1 VTIKPS
7 LEQFTEKARQGNLVP
22 VYQEILADMETPVS
36 AFLKIAGQSEHAFL
50 LESVEHGESLGRYSF
65 LGSDPEFIFEC
76 RGKQVTITERG
87 ETRRIEVE
95 RSPLNQLREILRRY
109 RPVADPDLPPFTGG
123 AVGYI
128 SYDMVR
134 DFERLP
140 SLKPDDIGAP
150 DAHFVLADSLV
161 VFDHVKRKII
171 LLTNAHVAAP
181 RDAALAYE
189 RAAAKL
195 AELRERLNRPLAYP
209 ADGNGQAVEI
219 APQSN
224 FSREDYLAAVERC
237 KEYIRAGDIVQV
249 VPSQRWHVPLPC
261 DPFNIYRALRT
272 INPSPYMF
280 YLKAGDLHLAG
291 SSPEVLVKLIGET
304 VTVRPIAGTRRRG
317 RTVEEDKALER
328 ELLADPKERAEHVML
343 VDLGRNDVGRVAR
356 YGTVRVTDL
365 MVIER
370 YSHVMHIVSNV
381 EGQVRPGCD
390 AFDALRACFPAGTLT
405 GAPKIRAMEIIEEVE
420 PQRRGPYGGAMGY
433 VSFNG
438 NLDAC
443 ITIRTVVV
451 KGNDA
456 YVQAGGG
463 VVADSVPELEFKE
476 TENKARGLM
485 RAIEM
490 AARGLT

>member
-1 VTIKPS
+1 MTIKPS
-7 LEQFTEKARQGNLVP
+7 LEQFTDKARQGNLIP

-65 LGSDPEFIFEC
+65 LGSDPELVFEC
-76 RGKQVTITERG
+76 RGKQVTISEQG
-87 ETRRIEVE
+87 EKRRIEVE

-109 RPVADPDLPPFTGG
+109 RPVSDPDLPPFTGG

-140 SLKPDDIGAP
+140 DLKPDDIGAP

-195 AELRERLNRPLAYP
+195 ADLRARLNRPLAYP
-209 ADGNGQAVEI
+209 VNGNGQPAEI

-224 FSREDYLAAVERC
+224 FSREDYLAVVERC
-237 KEYIRAGDIVQV
+237 KEYVRAGDIVQV

-317 RTVEEDKALER
+317 RR
-328 ELLADPKERAEHVML
+328 FR
-343 VDLGRNDVGRVAR
+343 
-356 YGTVRVTDL
+356 
-365 MVIER
+365 
-370 YSHVMHIVSNV
+370 S
-381 EGQVRPGCD
+381 
-390 AFDALRACFPAGTLT
+390 
-405 GAPKIRAMEIIEEVE
+405 
-420 PQRRGPYGGAMGY
+420 
-433 VSFNG
+433 
-438 NLDAC
+438 
-443 ITIRTVVV
+443 RT
-451 KGNDA
+451 
-456 YVQAGGG
+456 
-463 VVADSVPELEFKE
+463 
-476 TENKARGLM
+476 
-485 RAIEM
+485 
-490 AARGLT
+490 

>member
-1 VTIKPS
+1 MTLKPS
-7 LEQFTEKARQGNLVP
+7 LEQFTEKARAGNLIP

-36 AFLKIAGQSEHAFL
+36 AFLKIADQSDQAFL
-50 LESVEHGESLGRYSF
+50 LESVEQGENIGRYSF
-65 LGSDPEFIFEC
+65 LGSDPELIFEC
-76 RGKQVTITERG
+76 RGKQVTVVEQG

-95 RSPLNQLREILRRY
+95 RSPLHQLREILRRY

-140 SLKPDDIGAP
+140 AVKPDDIAAP

-161 VFDHVKRKII
+161 VFDHVKRKMI

-181 RDAALAYE
+181 RDAPLAYE
-189 RAAAKL
+189 RAAAKID
-195 AELRERLNRPLAYP
+195 ALRERIECPLARPLRTDHPPVAMTP
-209 ADGNGQAVEI
+209 K
-219 APQSN
+219 SN
-224 FSREDYLAAVERC
+224 FTREAYLDVVERC
-237 KEYIRAGDIVQV
+237 KEYILAGDIVQV
-249 VPSQRWHVPLPC
+249 VPSQRWRLPLPC
-261 DPFNIYRALRT
+261 HPFDIYRALRT

-280 YLKAGDLHLAG
+280 YLRAGDLHLAG

-317 RTVEEDKALER
+317 RTADEDKALER

-343 VDLGRNDVGRVAR
+343 VALGRNDVGRVSR
-356 YGTVRVTDL
+356 YGTVRVSDL
-365 MVIER
+365 MVVER

-381 EGQVRPGCD
+381 EGQIRPGCD

-405 GAPKIRAMEIIEEVE
+405 GAPKIRAMEIIEEME

-451 KGNDA
+451 KGNDV

-463 VVADSVPELEFKE
+463 VVADSVPELEFQE

-490 AARGLT
+490 AARGLS

>member
-1 VTIKPS
+1 MLKPT
-7 LEQFTEKARQGNLVP
+7 LDEFATKAREGNLIP

-36 AFLKIAGQSEHAFL
+36 AFLKLAGSSENAFL
-50 LESVEHGESLGRYSF
+50 LESVEQGQSVGRYSF
-65 LGSDPEFIFEC
+65 LGADPDLVFEC
-76 RGKQVTITERG
+76 RGKQVTLVDRG

-95 RSPLNQLREILRRY
+95 RSPLNQLREVLCRY

-123 AVGYI
+123 AVGYL

-140 SLKPDDIGAP
+140 EKNPDDIGAP
-150 DAHFVLADSLV
+150 DAHFMLAHRLV
-161 VFDHVKRKII
+161 IFDHVQRKMI
-171 LLTNAHVAAP
+171 LLTNAHVAQP
-181 RDAALAYE
+181 RDAELAYE
-189 RAAAKL
+189 RAAAEIE
-195 AELRERLNRPLAYP
+195 ALREKLRRPLVRESREAS
-209 ADGNGQAVEI
+209 ADGEV
-219 APQSN
+219 APRSN
-224 FSREDYLAAVERC
+224 FTRQRYFDVVERC
-237 KEYIRAGDIVQV
+237 KEYIRAGDIFQV
-249 VPSQRWHVPLPC
+249 VPSQRWHMKLPC
-261 DPFNIYRALRT
+261 DPFDIYRALRT
-272 INPSPYMF
+272 TNPSPYMF
-280 YLKAGDLHLAG
+280 YLRAGDLHLAG
-291 SSPEVLVKLIGET
+291 SSPEVLVKLNGET

-317 RTVEEDKALER
+317 KTSEEDRALEK
-328 ELLADPKERAEHVML
+328 ELLDDPKERAEHVML

-356 YGTVRVTDL
+356 YGTVRVSDF

-381 EGQVRPGCD
+381 VGQIRPGFD

-405 GAPKIRAMEIIEEVE
+405 GAPKIRAMEIIEEME

-451 KGNDA
+451 KGDDV

-476 TENKARGLM
+476 TENKARGVI

-490 AARGLT
+490 AARGLP